1 MSLDIPN
8 NFTVKTDIG
17 SFHIKI
23 TNRDY
28 IRVGAKNNCVQIAY
42 NTKTNTANLDWLGTA
57 RGGCEVN
64 GKDIRGDDTIIMVD
78 LAFTILQQL
87 YPNVNPLVSLCDSS
101 TFNCRL
107 PNNKPV
113 SMSLMKYNLLLT
125 GKTHYQSKFNATLK
139 YNESLDAYNAF
150 IKNRE
155 NSDLFDKSYDFN
167 NNDLNAL
174 LQPILKSSSNWGE
187 FFEKVYIEFGRNT
200 CALMYNWYL
209 DVYGF
214 LAKQAIHTDWV
225 IDISNRPKIS
235 YSIVSKN
242 NTKNFTR
249 KQFVYNPY
257 EFGGGGY
264 YPTLISYRKIVKNH
278 QLWAK
283 LVDSCE

>member
-28 IRVGAKNNCVQIAY
+28 ISVGAKNNCVQIAY

-57 RGGCEVN
+57 QGGCEID
-64 GKDIRGDDTIIMVD
+64 GKDIRGDDTIKMVD

-87 YPNVNPLVSLCDSS
+87 YPNVNHLVSLCDSS

-125 GKTHYQSKFNATLK
+125 GKTQYQSKFNATLK
-139 YNESLDAYNAF
+139 YNESLEAYNAF

-155 NSDLFDKSYDFN
+155 NNDIFDKTYDFN
-167 NNDLNAL
+167 NNDLNTL

-187 FFEKVYIEFGRNT
+187 FFEKVYKEFGRNT
-200 CALMYNWYL
+200 CAVMYSWYL

-225 IDISNRPKIS
+225 IDISNRPKIT

-257 EFGGGGY
+257 EFGGGRY
-264 YPTLISYRKIVKNH
+264 YPTLISYRKIVKKPSVMGKTRR
-278 QLWAK
+278 QL
-283 LVDSCE
+283 